1 MALQFTKVPDDVF
14 NYIQENAGFIAKTFD
29 PDTRGYNDIIC
40 ATSGGIHFTDV
51 ITFQDWGEDI
61 DNVQKN
67 TKELKRVES
76 REIKLSGTAASLTK
90 EQIVRQIGL
99 ADVDQSNSL
108 RIIPRNEIKG
118 SDFET
123 LWFVC
128 DYGLGGF
135 IAIKIYDA
143 LNTNGFD
150 LQTSDKSKGNS
161 PFEFTAHPSIESER
175 VPYEVYVEG
184 EASTSPEIVLNK
196 HSLTLADGDTYTFTT
211 RVVPS
216 NATITWSSSD
226 SNVATVSNGVVTAEG
241 TGNAIITASITQ
253 SGVTYND
260 TCTVIVTE

>member
-14 NYIQENAGFIAKTFD
+14 NYIQENAGIIVKTFD
-29 PDTRGYNDIIC
+29 PDTREFNNIIC
-40 ATSGGIHFTDV
+40 ATSGGINFTD
-51 ITFQDWGEDI
+51 TPTYQDWGEDI
-61 DNVQKN
+61 DNVQRN
-67 TKELKRVES
+67 TKELKRLES
-76 REIKLSGTAASLTK
+76 REIKLSGTSVSLTK
-90 EQIVRQIGL
+90 EQIVRHIGL

-108 RIIPRNEIKG
+108 RIIPRDEVKD

-123 LWFVC
+123 LWFIC

-143 LNTNGFD
+143 LNTAGFN
-150 LQTSDKSKGNS
+150 LQTNNKGKGTA

-175 VPYEVYVEG
+175 VPYEVYVED
-184 EASTSPEIVLNK
+184 EASSAPEISLNK
-196 HSLTLADGDTYTFTT
+196 HTITLADGGTYTFTT

-216 NATITWSSSD
+216 NATIAWSSSD

-253 SGVTYND
+253 NGVTYND